1 MSNGN
6 GFYAFK
12 IQRKWT
18 WHSSTHNC
26 YWKPCILRASLNKN
40 SQEKTVYSK
49 KKKKKSGTLSVSGQV
64 EEDGPKNDSRN
75 SEEGKVGIKSEDYE
89 LWKRQDTRSEKS
101 SQGKTEK
108 SPGFI
113 FVVLG
118 DLFES
123 LSDGKAQWV
132 AYSQHNHVEESDC
145 EEKKSCGSV

>member
-1 MSNGN
+1 MSNSN

-18 WHSSTHNC
+18 WQSSTHNC
-26 YWKPCILRASLNKN
+26 YWKPCILRDSLNKN

-49 KKKKKSGTLSVSGQV
+49 KKKKSGTLPVSGQV

-75 SEEGKVGIKSEDYE
+75 SEEGKVGIKSEDYDE

-108 SPGFI
+108 S
-113 FVVLG
+113 L
-118 DLFES
+118 DLS
-123 LSDGKAQWV
+123 LWSLVTFLRA
-132 AYSQHNHVEESDC
+132 
-145 EEKKSCGSV
+145 